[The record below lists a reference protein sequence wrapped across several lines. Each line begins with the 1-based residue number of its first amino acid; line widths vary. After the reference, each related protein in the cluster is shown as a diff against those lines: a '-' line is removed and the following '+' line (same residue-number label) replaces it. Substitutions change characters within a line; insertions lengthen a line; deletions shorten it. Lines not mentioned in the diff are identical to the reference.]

1 MYLFAFPPS
10 MFYTH
15 VLPRVKTEQDAIAT
29 LEVLNYQILALKSQ
43 LDFMKLNDIFY
54 PKHFTQLKHEIK
66 QLQIFVIDVENEVS
80 TLTV

>member
-15 VLPRVKTEQDAIAT
+15 VLPRVTTKQDAISV
-29 LEVLNYQILALKSQ
+29 LEVLNYQILALRAQ

-54 PKHFTQLKHEIK
+54 PKHFTQLKSEIK
-66 QLQIFVIDVENEVS
+66 QLQIFVIDVENEVKEYQS
-80 TLTV
+80 